1 MYLGLKFGGK
11 IMDLDR
17 SGRLAFLQ
25 IDEET
30 RRTLREFRD
39 VLAPRTDALLE
50 AFYGHV
56 RSNPAM
62 AALFA
67 TPGRMEH
74 ARAMQKKHWL
84 DNVFAGNFDD
94 SYFANVTEIGKVHQR
109 IGLEPRWYTAGY
121 CFVLNK
127 VMALAA
133 DTYRKKPEKLAQVI
147 AAVNKAAF
155 LDMDL
160 ATSVYIETNTAAI
173 IARELGAKADSF
185 ERDVQGVV
193 AQVAATATQMEANA
207 RTMAANAEETSMQST
222 TVAAAA
228 EEATTNIQTVAA
240 AAEELSSSI
249 AEIGRQVSH
258 SAAIA
263 SSAMDEAERTNDM
276 VQSLAEAA
284 GKIGQV
290 VKLINDIA
298 SQTNLL
304 ALNATIEAARA
315 GDAGK
320 GFAVVANEVKSL
332 ANQTAKA
339 TDEIGSQIAAVQNAT
354 RDAVG
359 AIGAIATTIGQI
371 NDISGSIAAAVEEQ
385 GAATQEIAR
394 NVQQAAMGTQE
405 VTGTI
410 ARVSAA
416 AFETGNAAREVLGSA
431 EQLNR
436 HSMELNNEV
445 ERFVRDIRQG

>member
-1 MYLGLKFGGK
+1 M
-11 IMDLDR
+11 MDLDR
-17 SGRLAFLQ
+17 AGRLAFLQ
-25 IDEET
+25 IDDET
-30 RRTLREFRD
+30 CRTLREFRD
-39 VLAPRTDALLE
+39 VLAPRLDALLE

-56 RSNPAM
+56 RANATVAAIFDSPA
-62 AALFA
+62 
-67 TPGRMEH
+67 RMDH

-84 DNVFAGNFDD
+84 DSVFAGNFDD
-94 SYFANVTEIGKVHQR
+94 RYFANVTEIGKIHQR
-109 IGLEPRWYTAGY
+109 VGLEPRWYTAGY

-127 VMALAA
+127 VFELAA
-133 DTYRKKPEKLAQVI
+133 HTYRKRPEKLAQVL
-147 AAVNKAAF
+147 AAVNKAAY

-160 ATSVYIETNTAAI
+160 ATSVYIETNTAAL
-173 IARELGAKADSF
+173 IARELGAKADAF
-185 ERDVQGVV
+185 ERDIQGVV
-193 AQVAATATQMEANA
+193 SQVAAAATQMEASA

-228 EEATTNIQTVAA
+228 EEATVNIQTVAA

-263 SSAMDEAERTNDM
+263 SSAMDEATRTNDM

-284 GKIGQV
+284 GRIGQV

-339 TDEIGSQIAAVQNAT
+339 TDEIAGQISAIQGETNAAVTAIRGIT
-354 RDAVG
+354 R
-359 AIGAIATTIGQI
+359 TIDEVNQLTA
-371 NDISGSIAAAVEEQ
+371 SVAAAVEEQ
-385 GAATQEIAR
+385 SSATAEISRSVAEASRGTAEVAANIAG
-394 NVQQAAMGTQE
+394 VADAA
-405 VTGTI
+405 
-410 ARVSAA
+410 S
-416 AFETGNAAREVLGSA
+416 ETGRMSREVYDAASLLIDESKRM
-431 EQLNR
+431 EDQVETFLTDMRR
-436 HSMELNNEV
+436 H
-445 ERFVRDIRQG
+445 

>member
-1 MYLGLKFGGK
+1 
-11 IMDLDR
+11 MDLDR

-25 IDEET
+25 IDDDVC
-30 RRTLREFRD
+30 RTLREFRD
-39 VLAPRTDALLE
+39 ILAPKIDGYLE
-50 AFYGHV
+50 AFYRHV
-56 RSNPAM
+56 QANPTTAGK
-62 AALFA
+62 FA
-67 TPGRMEH
+67 SPERIAH
-74 ARAMQKKHWL
+74 AKAMQKKHWL
-84 DNVFAGNFDD
+84 EKVFAGNFDD
-94 SYFANVTEIGKVHQR
+94 GYFAQVTEIGKVHQR

-121 CFVLNK
+121 CFVLNS
-127 VMALAA
+127 VFGFICE
-133 DTYRKKPEKLAQVI
+133 TYRKKPEMAAKVM
-147 AAVNKAAF
+147 AAVNRAAY

-185 ERDVQGVV
+185 ERDVKGVV
-193 AQVAATATQMEANA
+193 SQVSAAASQMEAVA
-207 RTMAANAEETSMQST
+207 RTMSTNAEETSVQST

-249 AEIGRQVSH
+249 AEISRQVSQ
-258 SAAIA
+258 SASIA
-263 SSAMDEAERTNDM
+263 SNAMDEANRTNSM

-284 GKIGQV
+284 AKIGQV

-320 GFAVVANEVKSL
+320 GFAVVAHEVKSL
-332 ANQTAKA
+332 ATQTAKA
-339 TDEIGSQIAAVQNAT
+339 TDEIAAQIAAVQGAT

-359 AIGAIATTIGQI
+359 AIGGIAQTIGQI
-371 NDISGSIAAAVEEQ
+371 NEIAGSIAASVEEQ

-416 AFETGNAAREVLGSA
+416 AYETGNAAREVLQSA
-431 EQLNR
+431 SSLAKNSTTLEQQ
-436 HSMELNNEV
+436 V
-445 ERFVRDIRQG
+445 DRFVRDIREG

>member
-1 MYLGLKFGGK
+1 
-11 IMDLDR
+11 MDLDR
-17 SGRLAFLQ
+17 GGRLAFLQ
-25 IDEET
+25 IDEDT

-39 VLAPRTDALLE
+39 VLAPRLDGLLD
-50 AFYGHV
+50 AFYRHV
-56 RSNPAM
+56 EANAATASKFTGRDMM
-62 AALFA
+62 A
-67 TPGRMEH
+67 H
-74 ARAMQKKHWL
+74 ARKMQRQHWL
-84 DNVFAGNFDD
+84 DGVFAGNFDD
-94 SYFANVTEIGKVHQR
+94 KYFAQVTEVGKVHQR

-121 CFVLNK
+121 CFALNA
-127 VMALAA
+127 MAALINEAW
-133 DTYRKKPEKLAQVI
+133 RKKPERAAQVM
-147 AAVNKAAF
+147 AAVNKAVF

-160 ATSVYIETNTAAI
+160 ATSVYIETNTQAI

-185 ERDVQGVV
+185 ERDIKGIVGSVSESAV
-193 AQVAATATQMEANA
+193 SMEAAA
-207 RTMAANAEETSMQST
+207 RVMSSTAEESSRQSM

-249 AEIGRQVSH
+249 TEISRQVAS
-258 SAAIA
+258 SAQIA
-263 SSAMDEAERTNDM
+263 SSAMDEAARTNKM

-284 GKIGQV
+284 KRIGQV

-339 TDEIGSQIAAVQNAT
+339 TEEIASQISAVQNAT
-354 RDAVG
+354 RDAVS
-359 AIGAIATTIGQI
+359 AIAGIANTIGQI
-371 NDISGSIAAAVEEQ
+371 NEIAGSIASSVEEQ

-410 ARVSAA
+410 ARVSDAA
-416 AFETGNAAREVLGSA
+416 TETGSAAREVLSA
-431 EQLNR
+431 ATTLSG
-436 HSMELNNEV
+436 HSTTLDRQVQKFLSE
-445 ERFVRDIRQG
+445 IRAG

>member
-1 MYLGLKFGGK
+1 
-11 IMDLDR
+11 MDFDR
-17 SGRLAFLQ
+17 AGRTAFLL
-25 IDEET
+25 IDEDT
-30 RRTLREFRD
+30 KRTLREFRD
-39 VLAPRTDALLE
+39 VLAPKLDGVLDS
-50 AFYGHV
+50 FYRHV
-56 RSNPAM
+56 QNTPATAGKFSNPETM
-62 AALFA
+62 K
-67 TPGRMEH
+67 R
-74 ARAMQKKHWL
+74 ARQLQRQHWL
-84 DNVFAGNFDD
+84 DSVFMGNLDD
-94 SYFANVTEIGKVHQR
+94 RYFAQVTEIGRTHQR

-121 CFVLNK
+121 CFVLNQ
-127 VMALAA
+127 VFALACQV
-133 DTYRKKPEKLAQVI
+133 YRKKPERLAQVL
-147 AAVNKAAF
+147 AAINKAAF

-160 ATSVYIETNTAAI
+160 ATSVYIETNTHAI
-173 IARELGAKADSF
+173 IARELGSKADSF
-185 ERDVQGVV
+185 ERDVKGVV
-193 AQVAATATQMEANA
+193 AAVSSAAGQMENAA
-207 RTMAANAEETSMQST
+207 RTMSGNAEETSMQST

-249 AEIGRQVSH
+249 SEISRQVAD
-258 SAAIA
+258 SARIA
-263 SSAMDEAERTNDM
+263 AGAMDEADRTNRM
-276 VQSLAEAA
+276 VQSLAAA
-284 GKIGQV
+284 ANKIGEV

-298 SQTNLL
+298 AQTNLL

-339 TDEIGSQIAAVQNAT
+339 TEEIAAQISAVQSAT

-359 AIGAIATTIGQI
+359 AIGGIAKTIGQI
-371 NDISGSIAAAVEEQ
+371 NDIASAIAGAVEEQ

-416 AFETGNAAREVLGSA
+416 AAHTGSAAREVLTAATTLTGSSTTL
-431 EQLNR
+431 ERQVEKFLV
-436 HSMELNNEV
+436 EV
-445 ERFVRDIRQG
+445 RGV

>member
-1 MYLGLKFGGK
+1 
-11 IMDLDR
+11 MDLDR
-17 SGRLAFLQ
+17 AGRLAFLR
-25 IDEET
+25 IDDET
-30 RRTLREFRD
+30 CRALREFREILD
-39 VLAPRTDALLE
+39 PRMDSLLE
-50 AFYGHV
+50 DFYGYV
-56 RSNPAM
+56 RANPAV
-62 AALFA
+62 ADLFA
-67 TPGRMEH
+67 SPARMDH
-74 ARAMQKKHWL
+74 ARAMQKRHWL
-84 DNVFAGNFDD
+84 DSVFAGNFDD
-94 SYFANVTEIGKVHQR
+94 RYFANVTEIGKIHQR

-121 CFVLNK
+121 CFVLNQ
-127 VMALAA
+127 VFAIAITA
-133 DTYRKKPEKLAQVI
+133 YRKKPEKLAQVL
-147 AAVNKAAF
+147 AAVNKAAY

-173 IARELGAKADSF
+173 IARELGTKADSF

-193 AQVAATATQMEANA
+193 SQVAAAATQMEASA

-228 EEATTNIQTVAA
+228 EEATVNIQTVAA

-258 SAAIA
+258 SASIA
-263 SSAMDEAERTNDM
+263 SSAMVEANRSNDM

-315 GDAGK
+315 GEAGK

-339 TDEIGSQIAAVQNAT
+339 TEEIAAQINAVQNAT
-354 RDAVG
+354 HDAVS

-371 NDISGSIAAAVEEQ
+371 NDIASGIAAAVEEQ

-394 NVQQAAMGTQE
+394 NVQQAAQGTQE

-416 AFETGNAAREVLGSA
+416 AFETGNAAREVLTSA
-431 EQLNR
+431 ETLTGNSATLSAQVD
-436 HSMELNNEV
+436 H
-445 ERFVRDIRQG
+445 FVREIRQG